1 MILLSYTYWPYFL
14 PWFIIYSIIHCYQGF
29 RFQKTSIS
37 RSFNV
42 FFSLNP
48 STANK
53 LSTTDFLKLIA
64 WFIRDKL
71 IIKIIIKRAKTWLWV
86 LASTCLRKRV
96 ATFWKRSTRLLHLS
110 KSGINLF
117 SSWFVSFYLGRRAQ
131 KKSTFYVLKINTSKK
146 FWRNFLFYFKRLKSD
161 LAVSYWHL
169 WRVDE

>member
-1 MILLSYTYWPYFL
+1 MNYSLFEQPFAWNVLKKKTVQSVVSVSEGHITSSSSWEASPKSVIRSWLYDDFTFIHVLTVLL

-53 LSTTDFLKLIA
+53 LSTTDFFELKIV
-64 WFIRDKL
+64 WFIRDIL

-86 LASTCLRKRV
+86 LASTCLRKMV
-96 ATFWKRSTRLLHLS
+96 ATFWKRSTRLLH
-110 KSGINLF
+110 
-117 SSWFVSFYLGRRAQ
+117 
-131 KKSTFYVLKINTSKK
+131 
-146 FWRNFLFYFKRLKSD
+146 
-161 LAVSYWHL
+161 
-169 WRVDE
+169 E